1 MQQVQAIERLYAAST
16 GEDVPFADIAGDLAR
31 QSDASLADAIQT
43 DGLVRLER
51 SLDVPLDRYLE
62 AVPQLDAMPEAL
74 DAAVC
79 VCLAALS
86 RRLGD
91 DSEAAVREL
100 QRRYPRLRRAIRE
113 AALLDEVMHETAH
126 IRRAVQGPPARML
139 PSDFGPL
146 VTTVDSVVR
155 PRYQLTRSLGSG
167 SIGEVFAAT
176 DRMMSETSR
185 PAVVAVK
192 VLWSPSG
199 GGRVE
204 ARHEALAVRRI
215 EHAHVV
221 RILDRGVAPSGEAY
235 LVYDY
240 IPGGNLADLLDSQ
253 GGRLEAREA
262 VRIVRKVAEG
272 VQAAHCVGSIHRDL
286 KPANILLTVEGEPMV
301 TDFGNAS
308 QATRGPASAG
318 AAQGNIAFI
327 SPEQYRGELSGDWP
341 QSDVYALGGL
351 LFYLLTGEYP
361 NGSTPAEV
369 ARIHDARA
377 GRTTPPILPDLPGID
392 RDLRAICRRA
402 LEPDISRR
410 YGSAGELAQDL
421 TAWQHNF
428 PLAWT
433 RSPWFWH
440 LRLAVR
446 RHPTAAVCL
455 LGGVLVL
462 LISTWL
468 IAQ

>member
-1 MQQVQAIERLYAAST
+1 
-16 GEDVPFADIAGDLAR
+16 
-31 QSDASLADAIQT
+31 
-43 DGLVRLER
+43 
-51 SLDVPLDRYLE
+51 
-62 AVPQLDAMPEAL
+62 
-74 DAAVC
+74 
-79 VCLAALS
+79 
-86 RRLGD
+86 
-91 DSEAAVREL
+91 
-100 QRRYPRLRRAIRE
+100 
-113 AALLDEVMHETAH
+113 
-126 IRRAVQGPPARML
+126 
-139 PSDFGPL
+139 
-146 VTTVDSVVR
+146 
-155 PRYQLTRSLGSG
+155 
-167 SIGEVFAAT
+167 
-176 DRMMSETSR
+176 
-185 PAVVAVK
+185 
-192 VLWSPSG
+192 
-199 GGRVE
+199 
-204 ARHEALAVRRI
+204 
-215 EHAHVV
+215 
-221 RILDRGVAPSGEAY
+221 
-235 LVYDY
+235 
-240 IPGGNLADLLDSQ
+240 
-253 GGRLEAREA
+253 
-262 VRIVRKVAEG
+262 
-272 VQAAHCVGSIHRDL
+272 
-286 KPANILLTVEGEPMV
+286 
-301 TDFGNAS
+301 
-308 QATRGPASAG
+308 
-318 AAQGNIAFI
+318 I